1 VAVYAVTSA
10 GVKTFNYL
18 LSDHQASVSDLTSS
32 TGTSVVNESFT
43 PFGMRRNPTT
53 WSGAASNS
61 DLTTA
66 AGITR
71 QAYTFQ
77 TQLGLWMG
85 INHMNGRMEDAVTGR
100 MLSADPTIPD
110 ATNTQSY
117 NRYTYVNNNPVTL
130 LDPTGFTANCPRGC
144 YKTPNGDIL
153 RTDTLGAL
161 GSDTDMGT
169 EANTIDMD
177 FGWGP
182 GSVLNGYG
190 TGNGL
195 SAGNTDPAPGS
206 DPLILFT
213 QINPASSASR
223 SQDGQPTNPIDMVAT
238 ELLNS
243 VQQLNTDLQNTLTIS
258 NAMSAI
264 DSLDNATNIAT
275 MLNSGTAILSQHTED
290 DPDLV
295 SGSASLGKALDNLGN
310 LLAISQVGGDFL
322 NGQYAQAMNDA
333 IANVIDRGIG
343 AGGAWWT
350 HVPAVGGFAAGASA
364 ELGVGQLLA
373 PYVRS
378 TAGSSINAVMS
389 EPMQCASFDFALAF
403 PDVCE

>member
-1 VAVYAVTSA
+1 
-10 GVKTFNYL
+10 
-18 LSDHQASVSDLTSS
+18 
-32 TGTSVVNESFT
+32 
-43 PFGMRRNPTT
+43 MRRNPTT

-343 AGGAWWT
+343 AGVAWWT